1 MSAKKRQEG
10 DSFLGKE
17 KTRVKKYYVK
27 TSDLT
32 TKERKEGGKSTRER
46 ERERVKEFRK
56 IRQKPK
62 EPEEINEEMVVA
74 MEFSSKSKLNV
85 KKGSTDRFQNLS
97 TESLL
102 SNKET

>member
-1 MSAKKRQEG
+1 MLRRVILQQKREKKGESQH
-10 DSFLGKE
+10 
-17 KTRVKKYYVK
+17 
-27 TSDLT
+27 
-32 TKERKEGGKSTRER
+32 

>member
-17 KTRVKKYYVK
+17 KTRVKKHYVK

-32 TKERKEGGKSTRER
+32 TKERKEGGKSTR

>member
-1 MSAKKRQEG
+1 MLRRVILQQKREKKGESQH
-10 DSFLGKE
+10 
-17 KTRVKKYYVK
+17 
-27 TSDLT
+27 
-32 TKERKEGGKSTRER
+32 ER

>member
-1 MSAKKRQEG
+1 MLRRVILQQKREKKGESQHE
-10 DSFLGKE
+10 
-17 KTRVKKYYVK
+17 
-27 TSDLT
+27 
-32 TKERKEGGKSTRER
+32 RER

-85 KKGSTDRFQNLS
+85 KKGSTDRFQDLS
-97 TESLL
+97 TESPL